1 MFKIV
6 AEEQVWLDRFND
18 YFGVKYKNG
27 QLLEENEVDNVPLG
41 KFTVKYAV
49 SGFNK
54 TIAQGKVIWIEK
66 VEKEWLKMTQNEIH

>member
-27 QLLEENEVDNVPLG
+27 QLLEDKEVDDVTLG
-41 KFTVKYAV
+41 KFNVKYAI

-54 TIAQGKVIWIEK
+54 TIAQGEAILIEK
-66 VEKEWLKMTQNEIH
+66 VEK